1 MPLRFCVNLCMAIQ
15 KATHTLWAASVA
27 PTAAKAAA
35 AASAPAANAP
45 RLFLANSSFRCPAR
59 PLSYNGAAGSQKT
72 EFDAQLRHKTNE
84 IFFIL
89 NTQP

>member
-1 MPLRFCVNLCMAIQ
+1 MPLQFCVNLCMAIQ

-59 PLSYNGAAGSQKT
+59 PLLSDGAAGSQRT